1 MQLSEKYRPKG
12 FGEFIGQDKV
22 IVRIRAV
29 IGRQGFGKG
38 AGEALWLSGPTGTGK
53 TTLAQII
60 ARELG
65 VEPGPSW
72 NYVTID
78 GTKCSVDQVRALDD
92 RTQAAGLFADT
103 WQVFVVDEAHEMQRR
118 AVNAWL
124 TLLERLPERW
134 LVIFTTTQPADA
146 DLFGDFTD
154 PLLSRCKVFE
164 FTNQGLAKLFAARAR
179 EIAQTEGM
187 DGKPESAYLR
197 LVQECHNSMRKI
209 LQEIDSGRML
219 AVEGS

>member
-1 MQLSEKYRPKG
+1 MQLCQKYRPRE
-12 FGEFIGQDKV
+12 FGDFIGQEKV
-22 IVRIRAV
+22 IARIRAV
-29 IGRQGFGKG
+29 IRRKGFGLG
-38 AGEALWLSGPTGTGK
+38 SGEAVWLSGPTGTGK
-53 TTLAQII
+53 TTLAEII
-60 ARELG
+60 SRELG
-65 VEPGPSW
+65 VEPGPAW
-72 NYVTID
+72 NYVEID
-78 GTKCSVDQVRALDD
+78 GTKCSVAEVRGLDS
-92 RTQAAGLFADT
+92 RTQAAGLFADS
-103 WQVFVVDEAHEMQRR
+103 WQVFVVNEAHELQRR

-146 DLFGDFTD
+146 DLFGDFTE

-179 EIAQTEGM
+179 EIAQAEGL

-197 LVQECHNSMRKI
+197 LAQESHNSMRKV

-219 AVEGS
+219 A